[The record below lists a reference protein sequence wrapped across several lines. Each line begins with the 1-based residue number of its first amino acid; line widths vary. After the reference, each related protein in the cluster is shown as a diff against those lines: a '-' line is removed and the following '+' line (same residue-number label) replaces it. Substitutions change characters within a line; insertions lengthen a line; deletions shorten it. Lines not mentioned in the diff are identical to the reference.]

1 MLRNSARRALCHGSV
16 YCEDIMFTA
25 EHEML
30 RATVREFV
38 KTELDPHAEHWEK
51 QGIWPARHVLGA
63 MGALGLLGLSYA
75 ESDGG
80 GGADYSFNAV
90 LLEELGRAVP
100 MGATLGICVHTDM
113 ATPALAKHGSAYLR
127 QQYLVPAMRG
137 ELVSSIA
144 VSEPDAGSDVAAIR
158 TTARADGDDY
168 VINGSKM
175 WITNGSQ
182 ADFLCLLARTGDGNG
197 SRGMSLIVMPT
208 NLTGFSVSRKLDKLG
223 LRDSDTAIL
232 AFDNVRVPRNH
243 LIGDE
248 GLGFAYQMQQFQRE
262 RLAMVLMSLGSM
274 QRMIDLTKTYLK
286 QRVAFGKPLIDNQHI
301 YFAMSELITE
311 IEALR
316 FLAYEC
322 VRQYAAGNDMTRL
335 ASMAK
340 LKSGQL
346 SRRVADV
353 CLQFHGGMGYV
364 EEYPIARYFRDIR
377 LWAIG
382 GGADEVMMEV
392 IAKYEG
398 MGPKGR

>member
-1 MLRNSARRALCHGSV
+1 MN
-16 YCEDIMFTA
+16 TP
-25 EHEML
+25 EHDML
-30 RATVREFV
+30 RAAVREFV
-38 KTELDPHAEHWEK
+38 QTELDPHAEQWEK
-51 QGIWPARHVLGA
+51 QGIWPAKAVLKR
-63 MGALGLLGLSYA
+63 MGALGLLGLSYP
-75 ESDGG
+75 ESLGG

-113 ATPALAKHGSAYLR
+113 ATPALAKHGNELLK
-127 QQYLVPAMRG
+127 QQFLAPAIRG

-158 TTARADGDDY
+158 TTARADGEAL

-175 WITNGSQ
+175 WITNGAQ
-182 ADFLCLLARTGDGNG
+182 ADFLCLLARTSEG
-197 SRGMSLIVMPT
+197 SGFKGMSLIVVPT
-208 NLTGFSVSRKLDKLG
+208 STPGFSVSRKLDKLG

-232 AFDNVRVPRNH
+232 SFDNVRVPRANV
-243 LIGDE
+243 IGEE
-248 GLGFAYQMQQFQRE
+248 GAGFQYQMQQFQRE
-262 RLAMVLMSLGSM
+262 RLAMTLMSLGSM
-274 QRMIDLTKTYLK
+274 QRAIDLTKNYLK
-286 QRVAFGKPLIDNQHI
+286 ERKAFGKPLIHNQHV
-301 YFAMSELITE
+301 YFALGELISE

-316 FLAYEC
+316 YLSYEC
-322 VRQYAAGNDMTRL
+322 VRQYAAGQDMTRL

-346 SRRVADV
+346 SRKVADV

-382 GGADEVMMEV
+382 GGADEVMLEV

-398 MGPKGR
+398 MGPKAK